1 MAKVYAQLDDRLRK
15 FILAQ
20 PIFFVATAPSAPAA
34 GDGGHVNVSPK
45 GYRDTFAIIGPRTV
59 AYLDLTG
66 SGAETIAHLRQ
77 NGRIT
82 IMFCS
87 FDRAPKI
94 LRLYGTGRVVLP
106 ADQDWSRLAAHF
118 GGAGQAT
125 NGYPP
130 NGQAPNGQAPNGQA
144 TNGQAADDSNANGHD
159 PELGTER
166 HAGTGADRGIQPVE
180 HDAERNLER
189 GADRGNRRAIIV
201 SELDRIAD
209 SCGYAVPVMELAE
222 ERDLLSRWSEKRTP
236 EQLAAYRA
244 DLNAVSIDGLPALG

>member
-1 MAKVYAQLDDRLRK
+1 MAKVYARLDERLTK

-20 PIFFVATAPSAPAA
+20 PIFFVATAPSLSAA
-34 GDGGHVNVSPK
+34 GQGGHVNMSPK
-45 GYRDTFAIIGPRTV
+45 GYRDTFAILGPRTV

-106 ADQDWSRLAAHF
+106 AEPDWPGVAANF
-118 GGAGQAT
+118 GGADGQ
-125 NGYPP
+125 
-130 NGQAPNGQAPNGQA
+130 
-144 TNGQAADDSNANGHD
+144 
-159 PELGTER
+159 
-166 HAGTGADRGIQPVE
+166 
-180 HDAERNLER
+180 

-201 SELDRIAD
+201 ADLDRIAD
-209 SCGYAVPVMELAE
+209 SCGYGVPVMELAQ
-222 ERDLLSRWSEKRTP
+222 ERDTLTRWSDRRTP

-244 DLNAVSIDGLPALG
+244 ELNAVSIDGLPALG